1 MALDSLKVLESK
13 VESVLSRQSALG
25 QERDRLQ
32 QELGEARAMIE
43 SMTGRLAE
51 IERERAEIKS
61 RVDGLLGRLDEL
73 GL

>member
-1 MALDSLKVLESK
+1 
-13 VESVLSRQSALG
+13 
-25 QERDRLQ
+25 
-32 QELGEARAMIE
+32 MIE